1 MLMTIFLVLL
11 TIPLLCFVVTFSL
24 MGINRIT
31 TILPDECS
39 KPERP
44 QRSIDEVISSFNDFL
59 NK

>member
-11 TIPLLCFVVTFSL
+11 TIPLICFVVTFGL
-24 MGINRIT
+24 MGINRIV

-44 QRSIDEVISSFNDFL
+44 QRSLSEVISGFDEFL